1 MLLSGVLAHLLGK
14 EGSTDRSIIL
24 QVVPSPVI
32 GPPLK
37 PSELS
42 GLCLLS
48 LHSFAGKLLQAFCF
62 TSGFVSFKTFTGR
75 SGSKDA
81 SCGLKDQPRVTCK

>member
-14 EGSTDRSIIL
+14 EGSTVCSIIL

-42 GLCLLS
+42 GLRLLS
-48 LHSFAGKLLQAFCF
+48 LHSFAGKTTPSILFYFWFCF
-62 TSGFVSFKTFTGR
+62 
-75 SGSKDA
+75 
-81 SCGLKDQPRVTCK
+81 L